1 MSHTIERTFNHENFF
16 ASLTKRHRPQKE
28 TKDLTIENRIIK
40 NVPVLKDNRDF
51 ESSVS
56 VDTLTKIYK
65 LIDLSP
71 HKEIIYF
78 K

>member
-16 ASLTKRHRPQKE
+16 ASLTKRHKPQKE
-28 TKDLTIENRIIK
+28 TKVLTVEDRIIK

-51 ESSVS
+51 EDSVS
-56 VDTLTKIYK
+56 VDTLTEIYK
-65 LIDLSP
+65 LIDSNP
-71 HKEIIYF
+71 HKKIIYF